1 MEKKIITVWGWRQA
15 IQKSAIPSTTKL
27 VLFNL
32 SCWMNEQGQ
41 GCYPSTARQAQE
53 TGLSERAVCEHLE
66 KAVVAG
72 FLIKRV
78 HGFSGKGW
86 ARHDYV
92 ACYPNAMQLATQDV
106 VQVTDAGSV
115 PKCGGADAGSVR
127 DEDGTDAGS
136 VPENQGTD
144 AGSAKA
150 LTQGQSISPVISPD
164 YSVKANA
171 LTAAEAAMPAARIEN
186 QNLGVVGGDTD
197 PPTPPPDPLQL
208 KKNLWAVGKKYL
220 TAAGIDTDRAG
231 KMIGQWRKELGKAL
245 GEAVGDATLIHIL
258 AAAQAEAAADPIGF
272 IEGCVA
278 NNLGKARKKIKLDAV
293 DDAPVKTPIEQA
305 RVAWKLAQSKSG
317 RDDLWNRRAL
327 KKIRDLIDQ
336 PLPDDLRTAEAALLG
351 FLGSKAGVRA

>member
-1 MEKKIITVWGWRQA
+1 MEQIITVWGWRQA
-15 IQKSAIPSTTKL
+15 IQKANIESTTKL

-53 TGLSERAVCEHLE
+53 TGLSERAVCEHLQ
-66 KAVVAG
+66 KAVAAG
-72 FLIKRV
+72 FLIKRL
-78 HGFSGKGW
+78 HGYSGKGW

-92 ACYPNAMQLATQDV
+92 ACYPNSMALVTQDV
-106 VQVTDAGSV
+106 VRGTDARSV
-115 PKCGGADAGSVR
+115 PKCSGTDAEAVP
-127 DEDGTDAGS
+127 ENQGTDAGS
-136 VPENQGTD
+136 VPEHQGTD

-171 LTAAEAAMPAARIEN
+171 LTAADAATPAARIEN

-197 PPTPPPDPLQL
+197 TPTPPPDPLQL

-220 TAAGIDTDRAG
+220 TGSGIDTDRAG
-231 KMIGQWRKELGKAL
+231 KMIGHWRKELGKAL
-245 GEAVGDATLIHIL
+245 GEVVGDATLIHIL

-278 NNLGKARKKIKLDAV
+278 NNLGKARKTIKPAEAEPLAEKRLEWIKASHHIAARHKF
-293 DDAPVKTPIEQA
+293 DD
-305 RVAWKLAQSKSG
+305 
-317 RDDLWNRRAL
+317 RRANSFFIGAIKDAL
-327 KKIRDLIDQ
+327 AAGLIVPAEFLADRDKICKVH
-336 PLPDDLRTAEAALLG
+336 A
-351 FLGSKAGVRA
+351 